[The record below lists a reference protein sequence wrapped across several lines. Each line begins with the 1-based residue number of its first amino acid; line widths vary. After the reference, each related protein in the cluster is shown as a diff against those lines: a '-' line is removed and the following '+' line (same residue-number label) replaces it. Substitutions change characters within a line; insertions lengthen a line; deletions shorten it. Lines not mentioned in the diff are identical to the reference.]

1 MQLADAAIGAV
12 SAAPTQFQPTQ
23 PQANVEHQL
32 FDYLVEM
39 EKSVCRTGQPND
51 PAALVG
57 GALHS
62 LEGVV
67 QQAQSAFAKNGPQA
81 GSAPPAGEGS
91 GNVAA
96 GNEGPPG
103 QPNADMTLDRA
114 ISFMW
119 AAANVSVAIN
129 SVTAATGSVNTLI
142 KQQ

>member
-39 EKSVCRTGQPND
+39 EKSVGRTGQPND

-81 GSAPPAGEGS
+81 GSAPPAVEGS

>member
-12 SAAPTQFQPTQ
+12 PAVPGQSEPAP
-23 PQANVEHQL
+23 PQAGVEHQL

-39 EKSVCRTGQPND
+39 EKSVGKTGQPSD
-51 PAALVG
+51 PATLVG

-67 QQAQSAFAKNGPQA
+67 RQAQAAFAKHGPQA
-81 GSAPPAGEGS
+81 GSAPTGS
-91 GNVAA
+91 DGAA
-96 GNEGPPG
+96 PPSGHDGAPG
-103 QPNADMTLDRA
+103 QKDTDMTLDRA

>member
-12 SAAPTQFQPTQ
+12 SAAPPQSQPTQ
-23 PQANVEHQL
+23 PEANVEHQL

-39 EKSVCRTGQPND
+39 EKSVGKTGQPND

-57 GALHS
+57 GAIHS

-67 QQAQSAFAKNGPQA
+67 QQAQSAFTKNGPQA
-81 GSAPPAGEGS
+81 GTASPASEGT
-91 GNVAA
+91 GNAA
-96 GNEGPPG
+96 TGNERAPG
-103 QPNADMTLDRA
+103 QPNADLTLDRA